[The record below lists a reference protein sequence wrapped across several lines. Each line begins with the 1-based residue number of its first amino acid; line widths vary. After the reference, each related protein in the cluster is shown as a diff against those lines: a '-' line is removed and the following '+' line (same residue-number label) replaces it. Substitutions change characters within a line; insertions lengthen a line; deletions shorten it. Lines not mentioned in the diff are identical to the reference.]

1 MKRLKQGA
9 AALTGVLLLL
19 SGCSGG
25 VDEYQCVHPETG
37 TLVNKRTDPGKHLIH
52 V

>member
-25 VDEYQCVHPETG
+25 VDGFGDLRVCMP
-37 TLVNKRTDPGKHLIH
+37 
-52 V
+52 

>member
-25 VDEYQCVHPETG
+25 VMNTNVCI
-37 TLVNKRTDPGKHLIH
+37 RRPGLWCSSLWRAQGR
-52 V
+52 